1 MVNVK
6 QYITDDE
13 GRKIAAIIDID
24 ELNRLKKLLQII
36 PQSESWLYKNM
47 NALESVQNGLKD
59 ALEGKISKLNIGY
72 FGITVPP
79 KSKLLLSQ

>member
-1 MVNVK
+1 
-6 QYITDDE
+6 
-13 GRKIAAIIDID
+13 
-24 ELNRLKKLLQII
+24 
-36 PQSESWLYKNM
+36 M